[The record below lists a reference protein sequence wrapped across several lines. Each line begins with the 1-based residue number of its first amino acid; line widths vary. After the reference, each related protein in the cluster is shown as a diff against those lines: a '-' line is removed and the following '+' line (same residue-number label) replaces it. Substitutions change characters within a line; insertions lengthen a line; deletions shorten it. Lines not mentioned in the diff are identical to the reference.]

1 MTTWHLHPTYV
12 RLADGAYLRVLL
24 IFDPSRRRCVGAD
37 VAESEADIEK
47 SLRCAITRD
56 GLPALVRQL
65 PNPLFDDL
73 TGSLTRLLAEHE
85 FRHGVEDACLDEDLV
100 WVLDSARHISKAAER
115 TKPATRAEL
124 ADALHNGHDTV
135 GTAPVK
141 R

>member
-1 MTTWHLHPTYV
+1 MTTWHLNPTYV
-12 RLADGAYLRVLL
+12 RLADGTYLRVLL
-24 IFDPSRRRCVGAD
+24 IFDPSSRRFLAAG
-37 VAESEADIEK
+37 VAESEGELKEI
-47 SLRCAITRD
+47 LRGALARD

-85 FRHGVEDACLDEDLV
+85 FRHEVEDACLDEDLV
-100 WVLDSARHISKAAER
+100 WVIDSARHISKAAER

-124 ADALHNGHDTV
+124 TDALHNGHDTV
-135 GTAPVK
+135 GTA

>member
-1 MTTWHLHPTYV
+1 MTTWQLNPTYL
-12 RLADGAYLRVLL
+12 RLADGTYLRVLL
-24 IFDPSRRRCVGAD
+24 IFDTSTRRFVGAG
-37 VAESEADIEK
+37 VAESDGDIEDV
-47 SLRCAITRD
+47 LRGSIAKG
-56 GLPALVRQL
+56 GLPDVVRQL

-73 TGSLTRLLAEHE
+73 TGSLTRLLAEHG

-100 WVLDSARHISKAAER
+100 WVLESARHISKAAER

-141 R
+141 Q